1 MCFEELGL
9 YAFDCDVEFVDDISR
24 ICVEVLTINVSVSY
38 VLCEG
43 IYFDLDAVD
52 SGRHVV

>member
-9 YAFDCDVEFVDDISR
+9 YAFACDVDDISR
-24 ICVEVLTINVSVSY
+24 ICVEVLTMNVSVSY